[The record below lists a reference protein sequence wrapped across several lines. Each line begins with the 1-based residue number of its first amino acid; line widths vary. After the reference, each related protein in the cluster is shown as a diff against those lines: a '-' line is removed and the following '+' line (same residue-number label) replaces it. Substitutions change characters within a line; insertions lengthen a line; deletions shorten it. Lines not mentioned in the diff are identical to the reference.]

1 MVTQVK
7 EQTVKAKRLP
17 ASSSKPF
24 GLSYPELIS
33 AAVVLVFFIFVLTYY
48 FTTLGPAQS
57 EVSSLQRQLETL
69 KRTEIEMTANTSK
82 PVVQETDQ
90 GKAALDSLEAFKSSR
105 LKALTVGRIALIN
118 DINAL
123 ARKHSVQ
130 LTSGIGMALDT
141 AEDNTESDSKG
152 VDKKKDTRLL
162 SVFPNLKARFTV
174 AGEYEKLRSFISELE
189 ANKQFLTIDSL
200 NLAAIKQG
208 EGERTRRRAGPSGIG
223 LAIELTAFF
232 YPQ

>member
-7 EQTVKAKRLP
+7 EQSVNARRL
-17 ASSSKPF
+17 SVTSSKPF

-33 AAVVLVFFIFVLTYY
+33 AAVVLIFFIFVMTYY

-69 KRTEIEMTANTSK
+69 KQTEIEMTAKANKT
-82 PVVQETDQ
+82 VEVQTDL
-90 GKAALDSLEAFKSSR
+90 GKAALESLEGFKSSR
-105 LKALTVGRIALIN
+105 LKAMTVGRIALIN

-130 LTSGIGMALDT
+130 LTSGIAMALDT
-141 AEDNTESDSKG
+141 ADDIVESDGKG
-152 VDKKKDTRLL
+152 GEKKKGTNLL

-174 AGEYEKLRSFISELE
+174 AGEYAKLRSFVSELE
-189 ANKQFLTIDSL
+189 TNKQFLTIDSL
-200 NLAAIKQG
+200 GLAAIKQG
-208 EGERTRRRAGPSGIG
+208 EGERTRRRAGASGIG
-223 LAIELTAFF
+223 LSIELTAFF